1 MNRKQKSLKYLN
13 RIRDMLSEK
22 HCNNVSVSFDL
33 ELKLLDIVIDTI
45 NEEA

>member
-1 MNRKQKSLKYLN
+1 MKRKQKSLKYLN